1 MNEST
6 VGVSL
11 DDVRA
16 ASWAGP
22 VQILR
27 YGSDDDERV
36 MLRVADGSKSPMQ
49 ISLDLDQAAELARKV
64 QMLSRP
70 RYKEVRAYGGK
81 LLRRVERKPGEDDGD
96 EC

>member
-1 MNEST
+1 MSELSA
-6 VGVSL
+6 GVSI

-16 ASWAGP
+16 AAWAGP

-27 YGSDDDERV
+27 YGPDDDERV
-36 MLRVADGSKSPMQ
+36 MLRMADGNDSPIQ
-49 ISLDLDQAAELARKV
+49 ISLDLEQAAELSRKIR
-64 QMLSRP
+64 MLSHQ

-81 LLRRVERKPGEDDGD
+81 LLSRVERKPGEDDGD